1 MKAILLRG
9 INHLDVGEIAE
20 QRLGPQDVRVK
31 IAYNGICGSDRH
43 IVDGNLGA
51 ASAYPIIMGH
61 EMSGTV
67 VELGSETGKKGLKIG
82 DRVTGSPA
90 YYCGTCEMCRSGKE
104 HFCES
109 FLANIPPGTM
119 AESVVWKEQQ
129 IFKLP
134 EGVDLEIGAFAE
146 PVAAALRGIERA
158 AIIPG
163 SSLAI
168 SGAGPIGL
176 LQLQLAKL
184 CGASTVTVIDVV
196 DSKLEMAKAMGAD
209 HVINAREEDVV
220 DAAMELTNDYGYER
234 VIEASGAPS
243 AVENA
248 INIIAR
254 GGILNCFAVYPADYF
269 LPVHLAT
276 MYFKEATI
284 VSTFFYPYLF
294 PRAVRMLSRVD
305 VRPLISKVFAL
316 SEGVAA
322 FEANKDPSNMKIL
335 IKSN

>member
-9 INHLDVGEIAE
+9 INDLQVGELPA
-20 QRLGPQDVRVK
+20 QKLGPRDVRVK

-43 IVDGNLGA
+43 IIDGNLGA
-51 ASAYPIIMGH
+51 ATAYPIIMGH

-67 VELGSETGKKGLKIG
+67 VELGSETGSKGLKIG

-104 HFCES
+104 HFCDS

-134 EGVDLEIGAFAE
+134 EGMELDVGAFAE

-158 AIIPG
+158 DIVPG
-163 SSLAI
+163 STVAI

-184 CGASTVTVIDVV
+184 CGAASVTMIDVV
-196 DSKLEMAKAMGAD
+196 PSKLEMAKAMGAD
-209 HVINAREEDVV
+209 AVIDAAEQDVV
-220 DAAMELTNDYGYER
+220 DAAMELTDDRGYER
-234 VIEASGAPS
+234 VIESSGSRSGA
-243 AVENA
+243 ENA
-248 INIIAR
+248 FNIIAR
-254 GGILNCFAVYPADYF
+254 GGRLNCFAVYPADYF
-269 LPVHLAT
+269 MPVHLAT
-276 MYFKEATI
+276 MYFKEATL

-305 VRPLISKVFAL
+305 VRPLISKVFEL
-316 SEGVAA
+316 EDGIAA